1 MKNDDPKDKKEEVA
15 PVLPA
20 AAEESQT
27 KKLKFGSLTPL
38 TSAQVVTL
46 LVGVSINSNTSYGGY

>member
-1 MKNDDPKDKKEEVA
+1 MTNNDPKDKKEETA
-15 PVLPA
+15 PS
-20 AAEESQT
+20 AEDSHTE
-27 KKLKFGSLTPL
+27 KLKFGSLTPL